1 MPSLRRS
8 CVTLPGP
15 PAPPDRKRPDPQ
27 PQRAA
32 ITQSDNRKYKKK
44 KKPVPTRAST
54 YRIEITTG
62 SGGSEIERLAAP
74 AEGLERSAWASIGTK
89 PDPT

>member
-8 CVTLPGP
+8 WVTLPGP
-15 PAPPDRKRPDPQ
+15 PAPPDRKRPAPQ
-27 PQRAA
+27 PQRAT

-44 KKPVPTRAST
+44 TTPVPTRAST
-54 YRIEITTG
+54 YRIEITTE

-74 AEGLERSAWASIGTK
+74 AEGLGRCAWAAIGTK